1 MYSRSSVSLSFLY
14 LAQWLGMGLPFCRN
28 GALGYH
34 TERVIISFAPY
45 TFPRLIKIVELD
57 RYFFVLQYF
66 FFLYLNLLVPSL
78 PCIYNRIAFF
88 CVSSDF
94 FFFFARYIFFIL
106 FVSSDGVSGIFFL
119 ICKRGA
125 CCSLSL
131 SLSTHK
137 IYTPDHRIFYFAF
150 IFRPISF
157 CIFFSPV
164 F

>member
-1 MYSRSSVSLSFLY
+1 
-14 LAQWLGMGLPFCRN
+14 MGLPFCRN

-94 FFFFARYIFFIL
+94 FFFSPVIYSSFCLFRLTVCLAYFSLSANGEHAVLSLCLSRLIKYTHLIIESFTSLSFFDPFP
-106 FVSSDGVSGIFFL
+106 FVFFFL
-119 ICKRGA
+119 
-125 CCSLSL
+125 L
-131 SLSTHK
+131 
-137 IYTPDHRIFYFAF
+137 
-150 IFRPISF
+150 
-157 CIFFSPV
+157 FSRLERE
-164 F
+164 